1 VARSADRFVIETR
14 IHATTGLIVAPLRI
28 GAMYR
33 LELVLNTGYLV
44 SSISRGARD
53 ALLALGHLGHSSGRY
68 YRLHDISVGGVTL
81 PPLDMRLNATIAR
94 LGIEAIMGLNFLNQF
109 REIRFDTQTQEMTLI
124 F

>member
-1 VARSADRFVIETR
+1 MARSGDRLVIETHV
-14 IHATTGLIVAPLRI
+14 HATTGLIVVPVRVGTI
-28 GAMYR
+28 YR

-53 ALLALGHLGHSSGRY
+53 ALLALGHLGQVSGRY
-68 YRLHDISVGGVTL
+68 YRLHDISVGGVAL